1 MARTRANF
9 QHKTQLEAA
18 GIVGDMRHACLYCFL
33 HRGVCVLES
42 EWHFAFFCPL
52 FSNLRSGPI
61 ARQRAEYNNDAEFR
75 ALPCSSDT
83 FSDFLTRCVQ
93 EPALAQSLGS
103 YTRLSL
109 QERERWLSETVGET
123 LHVDPAQI
131 NALRMYSSTTDFAK
145 GVAKHIHSVLFE
157 EYVEME
163 AMQPYAVRRDGNAV
177 CLPNVIALPD
187 GQLH

>member
-1 MARTRANF
+1 MR
-9 QHKTQLEAA
+9 
-18 GIVGDMRHACLYCFL
+18 IVQVCIDQFL
-33 HRGVCVLES
+33 DL
-42 EWHFAFFCPL
+42 
-52 FSNLRSGPI
+52 
-61 ARQRAEYNNDAEFR
+61 
-75 ALPCSSDT
+75 
-83 FSDFLTRCVQ
+83 LTRCVQ

-145 GVAKHIHSVLFE
+145 GVAKHIHSALYE

-177 CLPNVIALPD
+177 CLPTRIFFFCREMRVPCD
-187 GQLH
+187 GYTPGPKSN

>member
-1 MARTRANF
+1 M
-9 QHKTQLEAA
+9 
-18 GIVGDMRHACLYCFL
+18 MRHF
-33 HRGVCVLES
+33 VL
-42 EWHFAFFCPL
+42 
-52 FSNLRSGPI
+52 
-61 ARQRAEYNNDAEFR
+61 
-75 ALPCSSDT
+75 LPRSSDT

-145 GVAKHIHSVLFE
+145 GVAKHVHSVL
-157 EYVEME
+157 YSMRSMLRWRQCSP
-163 AMQPYAVRRDGNAV
+163 MQFGVMVTRCACPR
-177 CLPNVIALPD
+177 
-187 GQLH
+187 